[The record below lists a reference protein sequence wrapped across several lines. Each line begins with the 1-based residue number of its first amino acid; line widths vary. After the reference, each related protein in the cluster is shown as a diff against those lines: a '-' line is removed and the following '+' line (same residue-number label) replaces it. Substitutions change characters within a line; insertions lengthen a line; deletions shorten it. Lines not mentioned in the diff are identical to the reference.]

1 MFGKLT
7 LLAIPYHVPI
17 IMGAVLVSLLGA
29 LVVIGLITYYH
40 QWGYVWREWL
50 TSVDHKKIGI
60 MYIILAF
67 IMLLRGF
74 ADAIMMR
81 TQQAM
86 AFGSDHGYLPPEHFQ
101 QIFSAH

>member
-40 QWGYVWREWL
+40 QWGYLWRGGV
-50 TSVDHKKIGI
+50 TSLYHKKKSQKYYFLHFFLLFCGGGDRS
-60 MYIILAF
+60 M
-67 IMLLRGF
+67 MLKPKTQGF
-74 ADAIMMR
+74 
-81 TQQAM
+81 
-86 AFGSDHGYLPPEHFQ
+86 GLV
-101 QIFSAH
+101 